1 MRQVEQ
7 NCQRKHINDASPP
20 SDRRVACVGFC
31 HIFQPKRRDFII
43 MVMTDDDG
51 QMGAHTQPKVVFLPM
66 ISLLNFDSLL
76 LLVAYEGFV

>member
-1 MRQVEQ
+1 
-7 NCQRKHINDASPP
+7 
-20 SDRRVACVGFC
+20 
-31 HIFQPKRRDFII
+31 